1 MRTNIVLDDD
11 LIEEAARL
19 SGIRTKK
26 DLVHEALRVFI
37 AAKRRKSLLDLAGK
51 IEFAPGY
58 DYKALRQDRAAA
70 AIQDSV
76 HEPRPATRRRRR
88 ARPDDPASGT
98 SAAPDAPETPETP
111 EDGAG
116 GSDR

>member
-11 LIEEAARL
+11 LVEEAARL

-37 AAKRRKSLLDLAGK
+37 AARKRKSLLDLAGK

-58 DYKALRQDRAAA
+58 DYKALRQARAAA
-70 AIQDSV
+70 ATQDSV
-76 HEPRPATRRRRR
+76 HEPRPAARGRRR
-88 ARPDDPASGT
+88 G
-98 SAAPDAPETPETP
+98 APEDSAPETPKAPEAP
-111 EDGAG
+111 EDDAG
-116 GSDR
+116 EHDS